1 MLFLLGT
8 YVSTLMYKCL
18 TIFVELDKTIKVV
31 DEDAF
36 TLEVLNKLMEFIKR
50 YRAKSS
56 VSRHSCAIKEHF
68 VGLPGAKK
76 NKGKTWW
83 KYAILRMDNR
93 TKVVNGKLLKRE
105 VKIYNAFDIT
115 EEAI

>member
-36 TLEVLNKLMEFIKR
+36 TLEVLNKLMEFIKSIAL
-50 YRAKSS
+50 RALYL
-56 VSRHSCAIKEHF
+56 AIP
-68 VGLPGAKK
+68 V
-76 NKGKTWW
+76 
-83 KYAILRMDNR
+83 R
-93 TKVVNGKLLKRE
+93 
-105 VKIYNAFDIT
+105 
-115 EEAI
+115 